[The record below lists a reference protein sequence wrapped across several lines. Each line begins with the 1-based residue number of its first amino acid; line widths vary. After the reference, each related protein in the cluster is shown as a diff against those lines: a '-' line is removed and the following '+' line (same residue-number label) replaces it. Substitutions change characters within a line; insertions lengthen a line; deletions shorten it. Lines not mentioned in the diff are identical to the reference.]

1 MERELEKAKL
11 YAYNLYGFKFT
22 HISCDILNPFR
33 FFFLKIMVQ
42 NGKREKMKLYA
53 YNSYGYKF
61 AHMHLIT
68 TSVLPNKIPSQFQNQ
83 SRIHFTQQ
91 RKFLFEELISKIL
104 TSLCD
109 VTCKSK
115 AATEVLLIRRQV
127 LIFELFL
134 LEKIAKK

>member
-1 MERELEKAKL
+1 MTIFNPHIYCKLHCHSTVNPEKRKRKSPFLLKCRLLENKTAKRIHYTSCDILNPFRFFFFRKSWLKMERELEKAKL

-61 AHMHLIT
+61 AH
-68 TSVLPNKIPSQFQNQ
+68 
-83 SRIHFTQQ
+83 
-91 RKFLFEELISKIL
+91 IS
-104 TSLCD
+104 
-109 VTCKSK
+109 
-115 AATEVLLIRRQV
+115 
-127 LIFELFL
+127 
-134 LEKIAKK
+134 